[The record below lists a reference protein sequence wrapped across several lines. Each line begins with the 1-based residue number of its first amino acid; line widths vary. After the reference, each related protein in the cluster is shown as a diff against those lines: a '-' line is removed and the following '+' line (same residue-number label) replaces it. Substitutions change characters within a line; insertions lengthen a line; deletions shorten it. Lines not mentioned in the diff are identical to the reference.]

1 MKKGIVMEIHRKYA
15 ILLSKNGSFEKG
27 IILTENAEI
36 GDEVIFQP
44 VYEKFEWKRCWGKSH
59 ITVRLSAIFILALLL
74 FGFPLFKTGLSDTE
88 THAYVA
94 IDINPSLELELNEDL
109 IVTDVNALNESA
121 CELIDEV
128 SSIQDEPITSVLAS
142 IVDES
147 EDKGFAD
154 HKTMIVGISYEDQYS
169 KDEVITEITPYIES
183 LPDWEVSTL
192 IIPEEVREI
201 AQNQDKSMNEIMALE
216 MANGEEGEIEQ
227 VNDVIT
233 DSEEDSAIIDFFYGE
248 QESEADVDR
257 SIEQDEDPA
266 EQRNNKFTDDVPNLD
281 DDEKDEEQSQQADTT
296 QEVEEEPDQDHSFKD
311 GNMIQELEKPS
322 ENDTNIEYN
331 QYKEIEQY
339 NKEKEENKKPAD
351 VFYAQKKVNVFP
363 EETEK
368 NVNRHEQEQY
378 NSRNETQAGEDEED
392 ADIEQDEL
400 PPVQEEETEPEIVTY
415 TG

>member
-15 ILLSKNGSFEKG
+15 ILLSKNGNFEKG
-27 IILTENAEI
+27 IILTEGAEI
-36 GDEVIFQP
+36 GAEVIFQP
-44 VYEKFEWKRCWGKSH
+44 VYEKFGWKRCWEKSH
-59 ITVRLSAIFILALLL
+59 RTVRLSAIFILALLL
-74 FGFPLFKTGLSDTE
+74 FGFPLYKTGLSDTE

-147 EDKGFAD
+147 EDKGLAD
-154 HKTMIVGISYEDQYS
+154 HKTMIVGISYENQDS

-192 IIPEEVREI
+192 IIPEEIREI

-227 VNDVIT
+227 VNDVTT

-248 QESEADVDR
+248 QEFDSEADR
-257 SIEQDEDPA
+257 SMEQANPP
-266 EQRNNKFTDDVPNLD
+266 EQQNNKYTDDTTDIDNDVKDDKKDRKTGIHQDVQEETGKDHSFTDD
-281 DDEKDEEQSQQADTT
+281 K
-296 QEVEEEPDQDHSFKD
+296 
-311 GNMIQELEKPS
+311 MIQGLDNPS
-322 ENDTNIEYN
+322 EMDINAEQK
-331 QYKEIEQY
+331 QYKETQEFEEKKEHKKQEDMLFA
-339 NKEKEENKKPAD
+339 EKEEN
-351 VFYAQKKVNVFP
+351 VFP
-363 EETEK
+363 KDSEE
-368 NVNRHEQEQY
+368 NMSGYEQEQY
-378 NSRNETQAGEDEED
+378 DSQNGTQVVENKEDMNR
-392 ADIEQDEL
+392 EQDDF
-400 PPVQEEETEPEIVTY
+400 PPVQEENTEPEMDTY